1 VFAGADPLRR
11 SGIAFPGFG
20 LLVWVALVSIVLRAR
35 AQGPRPDT
43 YLLYMLYRLLYLW
56 HNSAMHQPLT
66 VSRAREELSDVFSD
80 AVRRHLPV
88 LIERRDERA
97 VLVGL
102 EELDVLLAAHAF
114 HPEVF
119 FEEAAVTVWLPEF
132 AIYGRGPTY
141 DDAQKDLLE
150 EVREYVGDYL
160 ADSAAYLNAPNRR
173 RQFPHVVRAFVSD
186 KRGRLSEVLFAPPAD
201 VAAPAAVEE
210 RAAATV

>member
-1 VFAGADPLRR
+1 MEPL
-11 SGIAFPGFG
+11 S
-20 LLVWVALVSIVLRAR
+20 
-35 AQGPRPDT
+35 
-43 YLLYMLYRLLYLW
+43 
-56 HNSAMHQPLT
+56 
-66 VSRAREELSDVFSD
+66 VSRARDELSDVFSD

-88 LIERRDERA
+88 VIERRDERA

-102 EELDVLLAAHAF
+102 EELDVLLAAHSF

-132 AIYGRGPTY
+132 AIYGRGTSY
-141 DDAQKDLLE
+141 EEAQADLLE

-160 ADSAAYLNAPNRR
+160 EDAAAYLNAPNRR

-186 KRGRLSEVLFAPPAD
+186 KRGRLAEVLFAPPAD
-201 VAAPAAVEE
+201 DASPAAAEE